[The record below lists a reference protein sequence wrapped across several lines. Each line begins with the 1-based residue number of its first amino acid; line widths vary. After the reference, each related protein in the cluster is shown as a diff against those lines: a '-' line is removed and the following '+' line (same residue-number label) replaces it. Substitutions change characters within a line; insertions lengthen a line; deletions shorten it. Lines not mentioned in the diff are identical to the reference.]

1 MVESNVR
8 NRRFKAVNH
17 QHDFF
22 HVSIWQLSIIYTY
35 IDIEFFAISEY
46 NKFKEFYFNFIEM
59 CVPIDT
65 MFILRKRITFLRTK
79 FISWE
84 RNFVGTIFNTVGKN
98 VYKFMKISH
107 VQRFYRSHRKKRISA
122 TFIRGGVSVLTQ
134 RTKQMKAKHCNL
146 LAFLF

>member
-1 MVESNVR
+1 MVESNVT

-22 HVSIWQLSIIYTY
+22 HVSIWQLSIIYTN

-46 NKFKEFYFNFIEM
+46 NKFKEFYFNFIKM

-65 MFILRKRITFLRTK
+65 MFILRKWITFLRTK

-98 VYKFMKISH
+98 VYKFIKISH

-122 TFIRGGVSVLTQ
+122 TFIRGGGVCTDPAHIADESKTL
-134 RTKQMKAKHCNL
+134 
-146 LAFLF
+146 